1 MRLEL
6 KPTISENDRPCQW
19 AKTGR
24 YMHDNQLFNLTVL
37 NSLSAHIAVLDRQG
51 VIVAVNDAWRR
62 FARENAAPAA
72 LVEGIGS
79 NYLDT
84 CRTASGPC
92 TEGAQECLA
101 GLLAVLDGTLAEFE
115 WEYPC
120 HSPDEERWFSLR
132 AVPLHS
138 PEGGLV
144 VSHINITRLKC
155 AEAALH
161 KEKELAQKLAQQLAQ
176 DLKARKQAE
185 QCLRKNQRLLR
196 GILNAAPT
204 VYYLYDIIQQ
214 RPIHTTA
221 QSAAMLGYSVADLH
235 DLGGALLS
243 TLMHPDDRERSQAH
257 CQRLMTSQDGE
268 ILEFEYRMHH
278 KNGAWRWFLS
288 RDTVFSRTAA
298 GEPQLILGI
307 ALDITTHKQAEQAL
321 QEADRRKDEFLAMLA
336 HELRNP
342 LAPIRNAVEVLK
354 RLAFPNSK
362 LQWAREV
369 IDRQVSHITRLV
381 DDLLDISRIIRG
393 KIMLQKVPVELATI
407 IDQAVESTRSLI
419 ESQQHRLEVSL
430 PAPPV
435 RLEGD
440 SVRLTQI
447 LSNLLNNAAKYTEKG
462 GHIWLEAQVKGNTLV
477 LRVRDNGAGI
487 PDTLLPYVF
496 DLFTQAER
504 TLDRSQGGLGIGL
517 TLVRNLVE
525 LHGGRIEA
533 KSAGPGKGAEFTVYL
548 PGVLEAAADMSP
560 EVDGEAASK
569 PATGARILVVDDN
582 VDVAESMAV
591 LLELEG
597 HRVQTVYTAHAAL
610 ETARTFRPEVVLL
623 DIGLPGMD
631 GYEVAKR
638 LRTFPE
644 TRKVLLIALTGYGR
658 EEDRARSKAAGFDQH
673 LVKPVEPETLN
684 ELIATLDH
692 V

>member
-1 MRLEL
+1 
-6 KPTISENDRPCQW
+6 
-19 AKTGR
+19 
-24 YMHDNQLFNLTVL
+24 MHDSQLFNLTVL

-51 VIVAVNDAWRR
+51 IIVAVNDAWCR
-62 FARENAAPAA
+62 FARENEA
-72 LVEGIGS
+72 LTAVIEGVGF

-101 GLLAVLDGTLAEFE
+101 GLLAVLEGAMAEFE

-132 AVPLHS
+132 AVPLQG

-155 AEAALH
+155 AEAALSR
-161 KEKELAQKLAQQLAQ
+161 EKELAQTLAQQLAQ
-176 DLKARKQAE
+176 DLDARKQAE
-185 QCLRKNQRLLR
+185 QCLWKNQRLLKA
-196 GILNAAPT
+196 ILNAAPT
-204 VYYLYDIIQQ
+204 VYYLYDIIRQ
-214 RPIHTTA
+214 RTIHTTA
-221 QSAAMLGYSVADLH
+221 QSAAMLGYSVANLH
-235 DLGGALLS
+235 DFGGALLP
-243 TLMHPDDRERSQAH
+243 TLMHPDDRERSRAH
-257 CQRLMTSQDGE
+257 CCRLLSSQDGE
-268 ILEFEYRMHH
+268 ILEFDYRMRH
-278 KNGAWRWFLS
+278 KNGTWRWFLS

-307 ALDITTHKQAEQAL
+307 ALDITAHKQAEQAL

-354 RLAFPNSK
+354 RLDFPNSK
-362 LQWAREV
+362 FQWARDV
-369 IDRQVSHITRLV
+369 IDRQVSHIVRLV

-393 KIMLQKVPVELATI
+393 KIMLQKAPVELATI
-407 IDQAVESTRSLI
+407 VNQAVESARSLI
-419 ESQQHRLEVSL
+419 ESQQHQLEVSL
-430 PAPPV
+430 PALPV

-440 SVRLTQI
+440 PVRLTQI
-447 LSNLLNNAAKYTEKG
+447 LSNLLNNAAKYTAKG
-462 GHIWLEAQVKGNTLV
+462 GYIWLEAEVKGNTLV

-533 KSAGPGKGAEFTVYL
+533 KSAGPGQGAEFTVYL
-548 PGVLEAAADMSP
+548 PCVLESVADANP
-560 EVDGEAASK
+560 ETDGEVALKAE
-569 PATGARILVVDDN
+569 TGARILVVDDN

-597 HRVQTVYTAHAAL
+597 HQVRTVYTAHAAL
-610 ETARTFRPEVVLL
+610 ETARAFQPDVVLL

-638 LRTFPE
+638 LRASPA
-644 TRKVLLIALTGYGR
+644 TRQALLIALTGYGR

-673 LVKPVEPETLN
+673 LVKPVEPEALN
-684 ELIATLDH
+684 ALIASLDH
-692 V
+692 A